1 MLAGRRCSS
10 FTVASSRTWRHGLQ
24 RCAAVVGYGVSR
36 CGGRTEEFLGKTSSA
51 RLIAVPPVEIV
62 FARDPCVLPWC
73 SLFQV
78 VAGAAAP
85 GEVYKPVEVGA
96 VPRLSHSALSLRWND
111 TSESSASTGC
121 CSSGGPCGDTDVGVG
136 NALEPQ
142 SRSLVMKNHSCVQNK
157 TKARVGCRSL
167 LGASSCRPFLLF
179 DLVAEGGRIK
189 HGLADRGSEG
199 PRPIE
204 QQLDSISSRHV
215 RGSSWI

>member
-1 MLAGRRCSS
+1 MHGSPVCRMVGAVWRSRRFFSRRSAPKQPFGLLPPRVSRSSSMLAGRRCSS

-111 TSESSASTGC
+111 TSESSASTVAAAAVVGPVATPTSGWATR
-121 CSSGGPCGDTDVGVG
+121 SSPR
-136 NALEPQ
+136 A
-142 SRSLVMKNHSCVQNK
+142 
-157 TKARVGCRSL
+157 
-167 LGASSCRPFLLF
+167 GAWL
-179 DLVAEGGRIK
+179 
-189 HGLADRGSEG
+189 
-199 PRPIE
+199 
-204 QQLDSISSRHV
+204 
-215 RGSSWI
+215 